1 MKGCWARKQMNF
13 ALLVVPLVA
22 GMLLGYFLREKKK
35 ANLGKVTLGIILV
48 LIFSLGFSIG
58 SNSELLNSLP
68 EVGLSAVVIAS
79 LAIVFSVVLVKV
91 GRRTAGLE

>member
-13 ALLVVPLVA
+13 ALLVVPLIA
-22 GMLLGYFLREKKK
+22 GMLLGYFLREKKV
-35 ANLGKVTLGIILV
+35 NLGKVTLGIILV

-68 EVGLSAVVIAS
+68 DIGLSAIVIAS
-79 LAIVFSVVLVKV
+79 LAIVFSVVLVKA
-91 GRRTAGLE
+91 GRRAAGLE